1 MPEAQ
6 LATGSEILRV
16 IAISRLMLCN
26 IPHIKAYRMNLGDKI
41 AELALQYGADDID
54 GTVQKESIM
63 HLAGSTTPLDLD
75 KMQLAKLVSNAGSI
89 PVQRNT
95 TYTSFEEY
103 TAPELPSMRRLRMA
117 TGD

>member
-1 MPEAQ
+1 M
-6 LATGSEILRV
+6 LT
-16 IAISRLMLCN
+16 RLN
-26 IPHIKAYRMNLGDKI
+26 
-41 AELALQYGADDID
+41 
-54 GTVQKESIM
+54 
-63 HLAGSTTPLDLD
+63 LD